1 MRGERMYLMSMR
13 TRLRPITGPTRGVNR
28 SGAAGF
34 TLIELLVVI
43 AIIAILAA
51 MLLPALNKATLKAQG
66 IQCMNN
72 HRQLCLAWRMYADD
86 NRENLVYASQNP
98 NTPQLDQY
106 SWCLGIMDF
115 DPNNRGNWDI
125 NFDIIHRPLWT
136 YNRNAKIY
144 KCPADHS
151 YVVVNGVQKP
161 RVRTMSMNM
170 YVGGF
175 DGTDLLWAPGN
186 YRAYLK
192 TSDLSNPGGPPDKI
206 FIFLDERE
214 DCINR
219 ETMGPSWTA
228 TLLLIRRCI
237 SLIKTFRDF
246 ITTARP
252 VFPLPMAIRRFIAG
266 GMIGPCRRCNTAPP
280 HSTTTSSLCRAMS
293 TLPGCRNTALDRNRN
308 FSQGHC

>member
-214 DCINR
+214 DCINWGNYGTVMDGYSPVNPALYQFNQDLPGFYHHR
-219 ETMGPSWTA
+219 APGFSFADGHSEIHRWRDDRTMPPLQYGTS
-228 TLLLIRRCI
+228 TLYNYIVPVP
-237 SLIKTFRDF
+237 RDVDV
-246 ITTARP
+246 AW
-252 VFPLPMAIRRFIAG
+252 MQE
-266 GMIGPCRRCNTAPP
+266 
-280 HSTTTSSLCRAMS
+280 HSTR
-293 TLPGCRNTALDRNRN
+293 PK
-308 FSQGHC
+308 